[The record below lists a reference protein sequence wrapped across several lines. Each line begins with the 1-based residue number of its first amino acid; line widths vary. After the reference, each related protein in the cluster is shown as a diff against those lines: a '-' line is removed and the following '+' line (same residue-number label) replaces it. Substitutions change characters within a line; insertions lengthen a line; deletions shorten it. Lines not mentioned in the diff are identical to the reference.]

1 MQMKDKQKFGAS
13 KISHISKEKGSKNIT
28 KEI

>member
-1 MQMKDKQKFGAS
+1 MKSKQKFGAP
-13 KISHISKEKGSKNIT
+13 KISHISKEKESKNIT